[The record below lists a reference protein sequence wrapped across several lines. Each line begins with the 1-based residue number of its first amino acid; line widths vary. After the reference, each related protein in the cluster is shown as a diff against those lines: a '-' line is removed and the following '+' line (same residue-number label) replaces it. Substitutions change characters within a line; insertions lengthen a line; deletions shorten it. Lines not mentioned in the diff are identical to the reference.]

1 MLGLL
6 VPTLMVMHYG
16 AISREE
22 QYLQSKFGEEYLRY
36 KASVRRW
43 L

>member
-16 AISREE
+16 VISREE
-22 QYLQSKFGEEYLRY
+22 QYLQSRFGEEYLRY

-43 L
+43 M